1 MRCFHPS
8 TQEMTSL
15 GVKWKLYSGISS
27 SEVRN
32 LHAPYVSMTLTTTSK
47 DSGGGEGK
55 GHPEGK
61 GQPEGKGHPE
71 TRVLEM
77 RVDQFKVGPYGVLLS
92 R

>member
-1 MRCFHPS
+1 
-8 TQEMTSL
+8 MTSL

-47 DSGGGEGK
+47 DSGG
-55 GHPEGK
+55 EGK
-61 GQPEGKGHPE
+61 GQPE

-77 RVDQFKVGPYGVLLS
+77 RVDQFKVGSYYIAVFLHQSTILI
-92 R
+92 